1 MKDIPIT
8 TGIIIGIIALVVG
21 LVIGFLIGYI
31 MRKKTAEKKIGSAEA
46 EAERIVSEAV
56 KTGEAKRKEMI
67 VEAKEDI
74 LKAKTEADRENKER
88 RHVKRINDLFCVR
101 ELVAYINQMKHHH

>member
-1 MKDIPIT
+1 MKDILIPVLV
-8 TGIIIGIIALVVG
+8 GIVALVLG
-21 LVIGFLIGYI
+21 LLIGYI

-74 LKAKTEADRENKER
+74 LKAKTEAD
-88 RHVKRINDLFCVR
+88 
-101 ELVAYINQMKHHH
+101 